1 MNTLTQLMRAVKVGR
16 WCKRGA
22 FFVAALGLLQV
33 VALLYGSWLQ
43 FHQAIP
49 YGAPSDISTLP
60 LLFGA
65 AQIFWAIGSTV
76 FFSLLL
82 YTVGAVVNAFALPA
96 KSDVTYES
104 LDQAEDPAVDE
115 QAVHIEN

>member
-1 MNTLTQLMRAVKVGR
+1 MNTLTQLMRAGEIGR

-22 FFVAALGLLQV
+22 FFIAALGLLQV
-33 VALLYGSWLQ
+33 GALFYGSWLQ

-49 YGAPSDISTLP
+49 DGAPSDINTLS
-60 LLFGA
+60 LLFVA
-65 AQIFWAIGSTV
+65 AQIFSVIGYTV

-96 KSDVTYES
+96 NSDVTYES
-104 LDQAEDPAVDE
+104 LDKAADPAVDE
-115 QAVHIEN
+115 QAVPTGN